1 MLDSPYQLVRRVSS
15 INNLVSDLRLH
26 LIPNLF
32 AGWPQAPGEYRQAAH
47 FEGDEMETFR
57 CICTCF
63 GWTCFFV
70 CIHRRHHSFHHL
82 CDGVNV
88 WDAQIIFFSC
98 LEHVHLTLTRS
109 YKRCWWSHVVRRW
122 YRLCQQPEIRW
133 FQKPKHLLMAWTFVG
148 FGCQKR
154 HWITNQKKH
163 TPPDI
168 SLEAVQLMAKDWR
181 RVDFNEVRIE
191 LSNHVWPGYL
201 IK

>member
-98 LEHVHLTLTRS
+98 LEHVHLDQELQKMLMKPRGAEVVQIVSTTRNSLVSKAKTSSHGMNFCWFRMPEKALNHQPKKNTHHLT
-109 YKRCWWSHVVRRW
+109 SH
-122 YRLCQQPEIRW
+122 
-133 FQKPKHLLMAWTFVG
+133 
-148 FGCQKR
+148 
-154 HWITNQKKH
+154 
-163 TPPDI
+163 
-168 SLEAVQLMAKDWR
+168 WR
-181 RVDFNEVRIE
+181 
-191 LSNHVWPGYL
+191 LSNWWPRTEGEL
-201 IK
+201 ISMKYA